1 LYFIILLFAK
11 QDLPIIIVEFGQ
23 QRQRLKLNKFYF
35 NINELLKLFSQTFN
49 ISFNL
54 KKYEILLSN
63 KRLDSMINLDFTQL
77 DKYQRFKI
85 QLNNNQ
91 TINSYPSSVINDQD
105 EIVK

>member
-1 LYFIILLFAK
+1 M
-11 QDLPIIIVEFGQ
+11 PIIIVEFGQ

-35 NINELLKLFSQTFN
+35 TINELLKLFSQTFN

-91 TINSYPSSVINDQD
+91 TINSYLSSVISDQD

>member
-1 LYFIILLFAK
+1 M
-11 QDLPIIIVEFGQ
+11 PIIIVEFGQ

-35 NINELLKLFSQTFN
+35 TINELLKLFSQTFN

-91 TINSYPSSVINDQD
+91 TINSYPSSVISDQD

>member
-1 LYFIILLFAK
+1 
-11 QDLPIIIVEFGQ
+11 LPIIIVEFGQ

-35 NINELLKLFSQTFN
+35 TINELLKLFSQTFN

-91 TINSYPSSVINDQD
+91 TINSYTSSVINDQD

>member
-1 LYFIILLFAK
+1 
-11 QDLPIIIVEFGQ
+11 LPIIIVEFGQ

-35 NINELLKLFSQTFN
+35 TINELLKLFSQTFN

-91 TINSYPSSVINDQD
+91 TINSYLSSVISDQD

>member
-1 LYFIILLFAK
+1 M
-11 QDLPIIIVEFGQ
+11 PIIIVEFGQ

-35 NINELLKLFSQTFN
+35 TINELLKLFSQTFN

-91 TINSYPSSVINDQD
+91 TINSYTSSVINDQD